1 MSWLRVVVQFITVL
15 KGKRVHVNH
24 SRLLAGELNRL
35 LQIRNFVTLA
45 SSHKDVDFVRRA
57 ASNVIVEIDVRDIKR
72 NVLFRMPREG
82 FLQLVLGH
90 LRQDDVLDDHRMTV
104 DAGSYLGRLDFVF
117 VENISNGSRD
127 RIQFHYLTIN
137 D

>member
-1 MSWLRVVVQFITVL
+1 
-15 KGKRVHVNH
+15 
-24 SRLLAGELNRL
+24 
-35 LQIRNFVTLA
+35 
-45 SSHKDVDFVRRA
+45 
-57 ASNVIVEIDVRDIKR
+57 
-72 NVLFRMPREG
+72 MPREG

-127 RIQFHYLTIN
+127 RIQYNCVTISDCIRLQGFTFEAKQLKASAFTSEFDGLDCTAVDSDAYN
-137 D
+137 ALVATCPDDLMC